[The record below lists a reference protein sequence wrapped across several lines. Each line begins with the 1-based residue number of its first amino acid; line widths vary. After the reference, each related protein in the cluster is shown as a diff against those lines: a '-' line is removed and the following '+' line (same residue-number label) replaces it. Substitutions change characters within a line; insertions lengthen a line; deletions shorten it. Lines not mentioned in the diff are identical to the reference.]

1 MGMVKKY
8 FTPIRDGAIRF
19 RIGSEIATGRIFRN
33 IMKKPVAAMLLACGG
48 LQACGFAGTDGAPTI
63 AGGLQAEMR
72 EIRRSMEQE
81 VGEASARRIDQCRV
95 LRVGE
100 KACGGPQAY
109 LIYSTAVSSERKLQ
123 ELARQYT
130 EAEEKYN
137 RVTGAMSTCSYV
149 LPPEPQLRNGK
160 CTGKRNEARDPGGK

>member
-1 MGMVKKY
+1 
-8 FTPIRDGAIRF
+8 
-19 RIGSEIATGRIFRN
+19 
-33 IMKKPVAAMLLACGG
+33 MLIACGG
-48 LQACGFAGTDGAPTI
+48 LQACGFGGTDGAPTI
-63 AGGLQAEMR
+63 AGGLQTEMR

-81 VGEASARRIDQCRV
+81 VGDASARRIDQCRV

-149 LPPEPQLRNGK
+149 MPPELHFSNGK
-160 CTGKRNEARDPGGK
+160 CTDKRNEARGPGGK